1 MIKVSYT
8 VRADDRMGYM
18 EDGEKRFAS
27 MPEVFDFLKRIRVN
41 HRVEGK
47 ILVGTPIVE
56 DVQG

>member
-27 MPEVFDFLKRIRVN
+27 MPEVFDFLKLIRINRKI
-41 HRVEGK
+41 EGK
-47 ILVGTPIVE
+47 VLIGTPIVE